1 MYSVIIPSL
10 GRINYLNQL
19 LQSIYNQTL
28 LPEEI
33 IILLDQNESCKNVAK
48 FIYKK
53 NNCNIIFCKNLNL
66 SQKRNYG
73 VEIAKTKFIIYS
85 DDDDV
90 WNKNKAELTIKSL
103 KTSKVVCHEFTKF
116 GEINQKPRFLLG
128 RNFKT
133 ISLSDLLFGSNIFGG
148 GSGIAGRK
156 EIFLTFPF
164 DENFYFCEDFF
175 WWTKLILAEIKI
187 EYIPYPLV
195 KYRTHRNNMTT
206 NFLKIYLFN
215 LKIFK
220 NLIIKSFTLFI
231 ASIFGFSKSTIKMLI
246 LLPFYFSFKKNKNE
260 ET

>member
-73 VEIAKTKFIIYS
+73 IEIAKTKFIIYS
-85 DDDDV
+85 DDDDI

-116 GEINQKPRFLLG
+116 GGLIKSLDFFLEENLKLFLLVIFFWIKHFWRRVRDCRSK
-128 RNFKT
+128 RNF
-133 ISLSDLLFGSNIFGG
+133 LNIP
-148 GSGIAGRK
+148 I
-156 EIFLTFPF
+156 
-164 DENFYFCEDFF
+164 
-175 WWTKLILAEIKI
+175 
-187 EYIPYPLV
+187 
-195 KYRTHRNNMTT
+195 
-206 NFLKIYLFN
+206 
-215 LKIFK
+215 
-220 NLIIKSFTLFI
+220 
-231 ASIFGFSKSTIKMLI
+231 
-246 LLPFYFSFKKNKNE
+246 
-260 ET
+260 